1 MGKEDYSRL
10 IQRFEEDMV
19 NLKKNAKEYSSSV
32 LKLRQAIMNHDDAIK
47 REQQAAGNDHRE
59 LLSAINTCNDIL
71 LGRAS
76 LLEQQPSQDSAHG
89 QQ

>member
-1 MGKEDYSRL
+1 
-10 IQRFEEDMV
+10 
-19 NLKKNAKEYSSSV
+19 
-32 LKLRQAIMNHDDAIK
+32 MNHDDAIK

-76 LLEQQPSQDSAHG
+76 LLEQQPSQDSVHG